1 MKKKKEFINSDKKPV
16 VKLYRYFSNIKY
28 ALQEIQSGEIY
39 LTLSDSFNDPFD
51 CKISNDGSVLLAN
64 QKGRVK
70 IIVSFV
76 NNILL
81 KCKDFIES
89 FFQEYDFDAMEKSFL
104 NNLSGRLETTP
115 FEYLHFIHTYSNRKD
130 IFENFIEVLKESFI
144 QNQPIVSVCKRVACF
159 SEINNSILMW
169 SYYANKHKGICL
181 EYTPTEL
188 DLEDEYQRNLFNGLQ
203 KVFYSENQY
212 NQNKYFYSID
222 DINDV
227 FFNKAQC
234 WAHEQ
239 EWRLVLSKNRKK
251 IKFPCLTG
259 IYLGANFRKEYAT
272 LSSDNNFIKVI
283 SCACKL
289 NNKLTVYEAKLNNE
303 KYQLDFEKIIIPDFL
318 QKKQN

>member
-51 CKISNDGSVLLAN
+51 CKIVNDGSVFLAN
-64 QKGRVK
+64 QKGKVK
-70 IIVSFV
+70 LILSFT
-76 NNILL
+76 NKILL

-89 FFQEYDFDAMEKSFL
+89 FFLEYDFDVMENAFIDSL
-104 NNLSGRLETTP
+104 NGKMETTP
-115 FEYLHFIHTYSNRKD
+115 FDYLNFVHNYCNRKD
-130 IFENFIEVLKESFI
+130 TFKNFIERLKESYI

-159 SEINNSILMW
+159 SEVNNSILMW

-188 DLEDEYQRNLFNGLQ
+188 DLEDEYQLSLFNGLQ

-212 NQNKYFYSID
+212 NQSKFFYSMD
-222 DINDV
+222 DINNV

-259 IYLGANFRKEYAT
+259 IYLGANFRNEYVT
-272 LSSDNNFIKVI
+272 LSNDNYFIKVI
-283 SCACKL
+283 KCACKPD
-289 NNKLTVYEAKLNNE
+289 NKLSVFEAKLNNK
-303 KYQLDFEKIIIPDFL
+303 KYQIDFEEIISP
-318 QKKQN
+318 KG